1 MSLFGKKKFFYSIK
15 IGLFYRDAVLAGR
28 ESCAT
33 GPKGPILKQHQ
44 VLLTI
49 DHFFSHAAV
58 DDKILAG
65 DKARFF

>member
-15 IGLFYRDAVLAGR
+15 IELFYRDAVLAGR
-28 ESCAT
+28 ESCT
-33 GPKGPILKQHQ
+33 TSQKRLIPKQNQ
-44 VLLTI
+44 VLLSI
-49 DHFFSHAAV
+49 DHFFCHAAI